1 MANGS
6 TLRMRRSIGVMS
18 PTIRAATGAEA
29 DAVRS
34 LADRLRE
41 GVASWRDATAVTKA
55 VRGWVESS
63 LDAMDEPGHAVLV
76 AESAGKIVGFVTVSP
91 GSHWSG
97 AIEPSIGELVVVP
110 EAEGQG
116 IGKGLV
122 EAAMAHARSEGHS
135 RISVSTGAANARA
148 RALYRR
154 LGFEDED
161 VTLSRALS

>member
-1 MANGS
+1 
-6 TLRMRRSIGVMS
+6 MS
-18 PTIRAATGAEA
+18 LTIRAAAGSDA
-29 DAVRS
+29 DAVRT

-41 GVASWRDATAVTKA
+41 GVAPWRDAAAVTEA

-76 AESAGKIVGFVTVSP
+76 AESAGTIVGFVTLSP
-91 GSHWSG
+91 GSHWSR
-97 AIEPSIGELVVVP
+97 AVEPSIGELVVAP

-116 IGKGLV
+116 IGAALV
-122 EAAMAHARSEGHS
+122 EAAMAHARAEGHA

>member
-1 MANGS
+1 MAS
-6 TLRMRRSIGVMS
+6 ARPARASIASMS
-18 PTIRAATGAEA
+18 LTIRAATGADA

-41 GVASWRDATAVTKA
+41 GVAPWRDATAVTNA
-55 VRGWVESS
+55 VRGWVDGS
-63 LDAMDEPGHAVLV
+63 LDAMDEPGYAVLV
-76 AESAGKIVGFVTVSP
+76 AESDGEIVGFVTLSA

-97 AIEPSIGELVVVP
+97 AAEPSIGELVVVP
-110 EAEGQG
+110 DAEGKG
-116 IGKGLV
+116 IGTALV

-135 RISVSTGAANARA
+135 RISVSTGAGNARA

>member
-1 MANGS
+1 
-6 TLRMRRSIGVMS
+6 MS
-18 PTIRAATGAEA
+18 LTIRAATGADA

-41 GVASWRDATAVTKA
+41 GVAPWRDETAVTTA
-55 VRGWVESS
+55 VRRWVEGS

-76 AESAGKIVGFVTVSP
+76 AENAGTILGFVTMSP

-97 AIEPSIGELVVVP
+97 AIEPSIGELVVAP
-110 EAEGQG
+110 EAESKG
-116 IGKGLV
+116 IGKALV
-122 EAAMAHARSEGHS
+122 EAAMDHARSEGHT

-161 VTLSRALS
+161 VTLSRELA

>member
-1 MANGS
+1 
-6 TLRMRRSIGVMS
+6 MS
-18 PTIRAATGAEA
+18 LTIRAATGADA

-41 GVASWRDATAVTKA
+41 GVAPWRDSSAVTKA
-55 VRGWVESS
+55 VRAWVEGS

-76 AESAGKIVGFVTVSP
+76 AETGGTILGFVTVSP
-91 GSHWSG
+91 GRHWSG
-97 AIEPSIGELVVVP
+97 ASEPSIGELVVVP

-116 IGKGLV
+116 IGAALV
-122 EAAMAHARSEGHS
+122 EAAMAHARREGHS
-135 RISVSTGAANARA
+135 RISVSTGAANGRA

-161 VTLSRALS
+161 VVLSRALS